1 MYLLKILVLY
11 SDEKNLLKSK
21 EKIENRLFKRVKK
34 DEDINLMVF
43 SSFIDND
50 NTPTDPEIL
59 EDIDGILY
67 TSDVQRKD
75 VEKLTPILKETL
87 NDIEFARIGVN
98 LSSETNPI
106 DYIVKDVMTLT
117 NFDLY
122 PYIIRYKNVEVKK
135 FFN

>member
-21 EKIENRLFKRVKK
+21 EEIENRLFKRVKE
-34 DEDINLMVF
+34 DENIDIIVS
-43 SSFIDND
+43 SSFINND
-50 NTPTDPEIL
+50 IATNPEIL
-59 EDIDGILY
+59 KDIDGILY

-75 VEKLTPILKETL
+75 VEKLTPILKETS
-87 NDIEFARIGVN
+87 NDIEFARIRVSLVG
-98 LSSETNPI
+98 ETGPI
-106 DYIVKDVMTLT
+106 DYAVKDVITLT

-122 PYIIRYKNVEVKK
+122 PYIIRYKNMEVEK